1 MAPKPPKSRAEVAGK
16 LSADRRERSK
26 KVAVLKQ
33 RRTELGKQTSDLQR
47 KQTADEIEGLEKEI
61 VASPRGYN
69 HVVGLL
75 EYLKSPEK
83 ANISA
88 AATSLC
94 RAFIK
99 LMAKGEL
106 SKKKRATDAE
116 IQVLEWLRGQFRTFV
131 GKLCGL
137 LDYKDG
143 GVQEEVLW
151 LLMRLV
157 KAAAEHLT
165 PPGEEAYFP
174 HGLFQRIVE
183 SLVCAEN
190 LGDYVRIQFA
200 ENYLDVY
207 DDIRYSFFAAIKT
220 LTQTTLKTP
229 STLPQFTKTTITLIL
244 SLHNLP
250 TSTTPPF
257 TSFFALTPPSSTSST
272 NPRAIL
278 TLTPHRKLFQTTFLH
293 LLRLPTIAP
302 YTPSILQNITT
313 LAPALPNPE
322 TLMDFLTDTYS
333 AGGPTALLAL
343 SGLYYLIKT
352 KNLDYPN
359 FYQNLYALLDRN
371 LLHLKY
377 RSRFFR
383 LLEEFLGS
391 KYLPAALIAS
401 FIKRLARLALS
412 APPAAVVVIVPF
424 VYNLLKAHSAC
435 WFMLHREGTAEELD
449 RWRKEGV
456 VDPFDPEEED
466 PLETAAIDSCLWELE
481 TLRGHWHP
489 NVATLARILG
499 EQFTKAGY
507 GLEDFLD
514 HSYGSHEG
522 PVGANLEQMFAAEMK
537 KNINSE
543 RPPVVEFEV
552 PKKIFFEVEGKE
564 GNEDLSGVALNP
576 LLSLWEF

>member
-1 MAPKPPKSRAEVAGK
+1 MVPKPSKQKAEIAEK
-16 LSADRRERSK
+16 LSTHRKERTK
-26 KVAVLKQ
+26 KVAVLK
-33 RRTELGKQTSDLQR
+33 RKRTELVKQTSELQQ

-69 HVVGLL
+69 HIVKIL

-83 ANISA
+83 TTISA
-88 AATSLC
+88 AVTSLC

-106 SKKKRATDAE
+106 SKRKKATDAE
-116 IQVLEWLRGQFRTFV
+116 VQILEWLRGQYKTFV
-131 GKLCGL
+131 GELCEL
-137 LDYKDG
+137 LNYNDG
-143 GVQEEVLW
+143 GIQEEVLW

-157 KAAAEHLT
+157 KAESEYLT

-174 HGLFQRIVE
+174 HKLFQRVVE
-183 SLVCAEN
+183 VLLYAEN
-190 LGDYVRIQFA
+190 LEDYVRIQFV
-200 ENYLDVY
+200 EKYLDVY
-207 DDIRYSFFAAIKT
+207 DDIRYSFFAAIKL
-220 LTQTTLKTP
+220 LTQTALKTP

-244 SLHNLP
+244 SLRNLP

-257 TSFFALTPPSSTSST
+257 ESFFAITPPTTTSTT
-272 NPRAIL
+272 NPRTIL
-278 TLTPHRKLFQTTFLH
+278 TLAPHRKLLQTTILH
-293 LLRLPTIAP
+293 LLRLPTIP
-302 YTPSILQNITT
+302 PHTSSILQNITT
-313 LAPALPNPE
+313 LAPAFPNPE

-333 AGGPTALLAL
+333 TGGPTALLAL
-343 SGLYYLIKT
+343 SGLFYLIKT

-359 FYQNLYALLDRN
+359 FYQNLYALVDRN

-412 APPAAVVVIVPF
+412 APPAAIVVIVPF

-435 WFMLHREGTAEELD
+435 WFMVHREGTLEELD
-449 RWRKEGV
+449 EWRKEGV
-456 VDPFDPEEED
+456 IDPFDPEEED
-466 PLETAAIDSCLWELE
+466 PLKTGALDSCLWELE
-481 TLRGHWHP
+481 TLRGHWQP

-499 EQFTKAGY
+499 EQFTKASY

-514 HSYGSHEG
+514 HSYGS
-522 PVGANLEQMFAAEMK
+522 MFAAEIK
-537 KNINSE
+537 KNVNPE

-552 PKKIFFEVEGKE
+552 PKRIFSEVERGE
-564 GNEDLSGVALNP
+564 GEELAEVKVNP
-576 LLSLWEF
+576 LLSLWKF

>member
-1 MAPKPPKSRAEVAGK
+1 MAPKPSKLRVEIAGK
-16 LSADRRERSK
+16 LSTDRKERSR
-26 KVAVLKQ
+26 KVVVLKKK
-33 RRTELGKQTSDLQR
+33 RTELVKQTSKLQHE
-47 KQTADEIEGLEKEI
+47 QTANEIEGLEKEI

-69 HVVGLL
+69 HVVKLL

-83 ANISA
+83 TTVSA

-99 LMAKGEL
+99 LMVKGEL
-106 SKKKRATDAE
+106 SKKKGATDTE
-116 IQVLEWLRGQFRTFV
+116 VQILEWLRGQYGIFV
-131 GKLCGL
+131 GELCGL
-137 LDYKDG
+137 LDHKDG
-143 GVQEEVLW
+143 GIQEEVLW
-151 LLMRLV
+151 LLTRLV
-157 KAAAEHLT
+157 KAESEHLT

-174 HGLFQRIVE
+174 HKLFRRIVE
-183 SLVCAEN
+183 ALVYAEN
-190 LGDYVRIQFA
+190 LEDYVRIQFA
-200 ENYLDVY
+200 EKYLDVY
-207 DDIRYSFFAAIKT
+207 DDIRYSFFSAIKT
-220 LTQTTLKTP
+220 LTQTALKTP
-229 STLPQFTKTTITLIL
+229 STLPQFTKTTMALIL

-257 TSFFALTPPSSTSST
+257 TSFFALTPPPSTSPT
-272 NPRAIL
+272 NSRAIL
-278 TLTPHRKLFQTTFLH
+278 TLTPHRKLLQTVFLH
-293 LLRLPTIAP
+293 LLRLPTITP

-313 LAPALPNPE
+313 LAPTFPNPE

-333 AGGPTALLAL
+333 TGGPTALLAL
-343 SGLYYLIKT
+343 SGLFYLIKT
-352 KNLDYPN
+352 KNLDYPD

-424 VYNLLKAHSAC
+424 VYNLLKAHPAC

-456 VDPFDPEEED
+456 VDPFDPEEGD

-481 TLRGHWHP
+481 TLRGHWQP

-514 HSYGSHEG
+514 HSYGS
-522 PVGANLEQMFAAEMK
+522 MFAAEMK
-537 KNINSE
+537 KNVNPE

-552 PKKIFFEVEGKE
+552 PKRIFFEVEREE
-564 GNEDLSGVALNP
+564 GSEDFSETAVNS

>member
-1 MAPKPPKSRAEVAGK
+1 MAPKHSKPRVEIAGK
-16 LSADRRERSK
+16 LSTDREERSK
-26 KVAVLKQ
+26 KVAILKKK
-33 RRTELGKQTSDLQR
+33 RTELVNQTSELQHKQT
-47 KQTADEIEGLEKEI
+47 TDEIEGLEKEI

-69 HVVGLL
+69 HIVKLL

-83 ANISA
+83 TTISA

-99 LMAKGEL
+99 LMVKGEL
-106 SKKKRATDAE
+106 SKKKGATDAE
-116 IQVLEWLRGQFRTFV
+116 VQILKWLRGQHRAFV
-131 GKLCGL
+131 GELCQL
-137 LDYKDG
+137 LDYEDG
-143 GVQEEVLW
+143 GIQEEVLW

-157 KAAAEHLT
+157 KAESEHLS

-174 HGLFQRIVE
+174 HKLFQRIVE
-183 SLVCAEN
+183 ALVYAEN
-190 LGDYVRIQFA
+190 LEDYVRIQFA
-200 ENYLDVY
+200 EKYLDVY
-207 DDIRYSFFAAIKT
+207 DDIRYSFFTAIKT
-220 LTQTTLKTP
+220 LTQTALKTP

-257 TSFFALTPPSSTSST
+257 TSFFVLAPPSSTST
-272 NPRAIL
+272 TPRAIL
-278 TLTPHRKLFQTTFLH
+278 TLTPHRKLIQTAFLH
-293 LLRLPTIAP
+293 LLRLPTITP
-302 YTPSILQNITT
+302 YIPSILQNVTT
-313 LAPALPNPE
+313 LASTFPNPE
-322 TLMDFLTDTYS
+322 TLMDFLTDNYS

-343 SGLYYLIKT
+343 SGLFYLIQT
-352 KNLDYPN
+352 KNLDYPD

-383 LLEEFLGS
+383 LLEEFLSS

-435 WFMLHREGTAEELD
+435 WFMLHREGTTEELD

-456 VDPFDPEEED
+456 VDPFDPEEKD
-466 PLETAAIDSCLWELE
+466 PLETGAIDSCLWELE
-481 TLRGHWHP
+481 TLRGHWQP

-499 EQFTKAGY
+499 EQFTKAAY

-514 HSYGSHEG
+514 HSYGS
-522 PVGANLEQMFAAEMK
+522 MFAAEMK
-537 KNINSE
+537 KNVNPE

-552 PKKIFFEVEGKE
+552 PKRIFFEVEREEGKQ
-564 GNEDLSGVALNP
+564 DLPGVAVNP